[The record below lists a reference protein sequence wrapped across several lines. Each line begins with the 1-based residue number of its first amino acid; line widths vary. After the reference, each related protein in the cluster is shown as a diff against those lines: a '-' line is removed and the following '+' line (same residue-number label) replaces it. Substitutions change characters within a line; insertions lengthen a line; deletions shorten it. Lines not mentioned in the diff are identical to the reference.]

1 MASIHNRLFTI
12 CCISLCVSWFSACEE
27 KARQSPPNI
36 SIQDSILPMDTVAA
50 KEKVVEEMSEVVLTV
65 APDFDTT
72 QWAEIKN
79 DFPNIILD
87 IRYATTNNFVEEQ
100 LYECPRCFLRP
111 KIAEQL
117 MAVYAELQEQNLGI
131 KLFDCYRPLPI
142 QQKLWNKVP
151 NASYVTPPK
160 RGSMHNKG
168 AAIDITIIDST
179 GQELEMGTE
188 YDYFGKE
195 AHHTYTGHSETINQN
210 RYLLKTVMRKN
221 GFRGIRTEWWH
232 YSMNSRQNKIAS
244 WEWPCPPASPE
255 KDK

>member
-1 MASIHNRLFTI
+1 MSSRLFSI
-12 CCISLCVSWFSACEE
+12 CYLILCFSWFSACEE
-27 KARQSPPNI
+27 TARQSASNI
-36 SIQDSILPMDTVAA
+36 STLDSILPMDTVAA
-50 KEKVVEEMSEVVLTV
+50 KEKVVEEMGEVALTV
-65 APDFDTT
+65 VPDFDTI
-72 QWAEIKN
+72 QWTEIKN
-79 DFPNIILD
+79 NFPDIILD

-117 MAVYAELQEQNLGI
+117 MAVYTELKKQNLGI
-131 KLFDCYRPLPI
+131 KLFDCYRPLPV

-151 NASYVTPPK
+151 NASYVTPPQ

-168 AAIDITIIDST
+168 AAIDITIVDSA

-195 AHHTYTGHSETINQN
+195 AHHTYTDHSEVINQN
-210 RYLLKTVMRKN
+210 RHLLKSLMSRY
-221 GFRGIRTEWWH
+221 GFKSIRTEWWH

-244 WEWPCPPASPE
+244 WEWSCPQAGSG